1 MRIWIGAKD
10 IVDSFMKPGHR
21 LGSGDRLS
29 VVKLDYMQGVVM
41 TKVYKIELM
50 IVDHDGLGI
59 EEILTIL
66 KETNN
71 CIAPMVLSIDTAD
84 VDAAEIDYP
93 DTYILDDPDTTEE
106 FIRRLQPLPDILL
119 RMRGLSQ

>member
-1 MRIWIGAKD
+1 MSIWIGAKD
-10 IVDSFMKPGHR
+10 IVDSFMKPGCR
-21 LGSGDRLS
+21 LGYGDRLNM
-29 VVKLDYMQGVVM
+29 VKLDYMQGVVM

-59 EEILTIL
+59 EEILTVL
-66 KETNN
+66 KETND

-119 RMRGLSQ
+119 RMRGLIQ

>member
-1 MRIWIGAKD
+1 MSIWIGAKD
-10 IVDSFMKPGHR
+10 IVDSFMKPGCR
-21 LGSGDRLS
+21 LGYGDRLS

-50 IVDHDGLGI
+50 IVDYDGLGI
-59 EEILTIL
+59 EEILTVL
-66 KETNN
+66 KETND

-93 DTYILDDPDTTEE
+93 DTYILNDPDTTEE